1 MIGLERFS
9 FQIRKLLT
17 FTFLFDCS
25 SVVLELSRELHTWL
39 GLTLRQDSHFL
50 SELLLAA
57 MHIPQR
63 KDVLV
68 RRSHHRWR
76 QSRTGRVGHLPDS
89 TWELIRCLGLG
100 PAWTL
105 SGSCGRLLRNA
116 IP

>member
-25 SVVLELSRELHTWL
+25 SVVLELSRELYTWP

-50 SELLLAA
+50 SELWLAA

-68 RRSHHRWR
+68 RRSHHRW
-76 QSRTGRVGHLPDS
+76 QSRTGRAGHLPDS

-100 PAWTL
+100 PAWKL
-105 SGSCGRLLRNA
+105 SGSCGRLLRNT

>member
-25 SVVLELSRELHTWL
+25 SVVWELSRELHTWPE
-39 GLTLRQDSHFL
+39 LTLRQDSHFL
-50 SELLLAA
+50 SKLSLAA

-68 RRSHHRWR
+68 MRSHHRQ
-76 QSRTGRVGHLPDS
+76 QSRTGRAGHLLDS
-89 TWELIRCLGLG
+89 SWELIRCLGLD
-100 PAWTL
+100 PAWKL
-105 SGSCGRLLRNA
+105 SESCGRLLRNA

>member
-9 FQIRKLLT
+9 FQIWKLLT

-25 SVVLELSRELHTWL
+25 SVVLEISRELHTWPE
-39 GLTLRQDSHFL
+39 LTLRQDSHFL
-50 SELLLAA
+50 SELSLAA

-68 RRSHHRWR
+68 MRSHRR
-76 QSRTGRVGHLPDS
+76 QQSRTGRAGHLPDS
-89 TWELIRCLGLG
+89 SWELIRCLGLG

-105 SGSCGRLLRNA
+105 SGSCGRLLRNT